1 MTNSVRVS
9 RADWARADWARAD
22 WARADWAVGTLFV
35 LVVPVYPVILSLDQR
50 CEPDHQITA

>member
-9 RADWARADWARAD
+9 RAD

-35 LVVPVYPVILSLDQR
+35 LVVPVYPVSLSLDQR
-50 CEPDHQITA
+50 CGPDHQITVPTS